1 MQYMHSIKK
10 IALLLLCMGL
20 FPSLYTPLVAQ
31 VHYKGISDDD
41 TELLGK
47 HKGSRLLRTGMP
59 LLTIAPDARGG
70 AMGDVGA
77 ASVPDV
83 VSINYNAAKY
93 AFIEKEFGV
102 SLSYSPWLRQLI
114 NDINLSYLSG
124 YYKINDRNIVA
135 ASLRYFSLGS
145 ITFYGIDAEHRG
157 TFKPNEFAVD
167 LAYVMK
173 LSENLSASVT
183 GRYVRS
189 DLTQG
194 QNVENQ
200 PTHAANSGSTDI
212 AVYYQKN
219 LGQKSNP
226 DQFALGA
233 QISNLGAKIS
243 YSDGLDKLFLPA
255 NLKVGGRYTVNVDE
269 HNKISFMMD
278 INKLL
283 VPSPPIYNAAGK
295 IISGKDP
302 DVGVFQ
308 GAIQSFYDAPDGI
321 KEEFQE
327 MMFSAGA
334 EYWYSDMVAGRAG
347 YFYEAK
353 EKGGRQYATIGAAL
367 RFNVFTL
374 DISYLFATT
383 QAGNALNKTLRFTL
397 GFEMDKSKKKN

>member
-1 MQYMHSIKK
+1 MHRVKK
-10 IALLLLCMGL
+10 TFLLSL
-20 FPSLYTPLVAQ
+20 FLGITLSLPTMLNAQ
-31 VHYKGISDDD
+31 VQFKGIDDND

-47 HKGSRLLRTGMP
+47 LRAPRMIRPGMP

-77 ASVPDV
+77 ASTPDI
-83 VSINYNAAKY
+83 VSLNYNAAKY
-93 AFIEKEFGV
+93 AFIDQDFGA

-114 NDINLSYLSG
+114 NDINLTYLAG
-124 YYKINDRNIVA
+124 YYKINNRNIVA

-145 ITFYGIDAEHRG
+145 ITFYGLEAEDRG
-157 TFKPNEFAVD
+157 TFKPNEFAID

-173 LSENLSASVT
+173 LSDNLSASVT
-183 GRYVRS
+183 GRYIRS

-200 PTHAANSGSTDI
+200 PTHAANSGAADLG
-212 AVYYQKN
+212 VYYQTS
-219 LGQKSNP
+219 LGQQKYP
-226 DQFALGA
+226 DELALGA

-255 NLKVGGRYTVNVDE
+255 NLRIGGRYTINPDE
-269 HNKISFMMD
+269 HNKVSFMLD

-283 VPSPPIYNAAGK
+283 VPTPPVCDSTGK
-295 IISGKDP
+295 VIKGRSS

-308 GAIQSFYDAPDGI
+308 GVIQSFYDAPDGF

-327 MMFSAGA
+327 MMFSLGL
-334 EYWYSDMVAGRAG
+334 EYWYSNMVAGRAG
-347 YFYEAK
+347 YFYESK
-353 EKGGRQYATIGAAL
+353 EKGGRQYVTLGAAL
-367 RFNVFTL
+367 RFNVLTL

-383 QAGNALNKTLRFTL
+383 QAGNALNKTLRLTL
-397 GFEMDKSKKKN
+397 GFEMGKMSGKKN

>member
-1 MQYMHSIKK
+1 MHRVNKTFLTS
-10 IALLLLCMGL
+10 LLLGMIL
-20 FPSLYTPLVAQ
+20 SLPITLNAQ
-31 VHYKGISDDD
+31 VEFKGIDDDD

-47 HKGSRLLRTGMP
+47 RRAPRMIRTGMP

-77 ASVPDV
+77 ASTPDI

-93 AFIEKEFGV
+93 AFIKQDFGA

-114 NDINLSYLSG
+114 NDINLTYLSG
-124 YYKINDRNIVA
+124 YYKINHRNIVA

-145 ITFYGIDAEHRG
+145 ITFYGIDAEDRG
-157 TFKPNEFAVD
+157 TFKPNEFAID

-173 LSENLSASVT
+173 LSENFSASVT
-183 GRYVRS
+183 GRYIRS

-200 PTHAANSGSTDI
+200 PTHAANSGAADL
-212 AVYYQKN
+212 AVYYQKDI
-219 LGQKSNP
+219 GQKKYA
-226 DQFALGA
+226 DQLALGA

-255 NLKVGGRYTVNVDE
+255 NLRIGGRYTINPDE
-269 HNKISFMMD
+269 HNKVSFMLD

-283 VPSPPIYNAAGK
+283 VPTPPICDSAGK
-295 IISGKDP
+295 VIRGKSS

-308 GAIQSFYDAPDGI
+308 GAIQSFYDAPDGLR
-321 KEEFQE
+321 EEFQE
-327 MMFSAGA
+327 MMFSLGV
-334 EYWYSDMVAGRAG
+334 EYWYSNMVAGRAG
-347 YFYEAK
+347 YFYESL
-353 EKGGRQYATIGAAL
+353 EKGGRQYVTLGAAL
-367 RFNVFTL
+367 RFNVLTL

-383 QAGNALNKTLRFTL
+383 RAGNALSKTLRLTL
-397 GFEMDKSKKKN
+397 GFEMGKMSSKKY